1 MLIMNNG
8 KPLYR
13 IFHQIA
19 QYEEFSRNVLIFD
32 PVSGAVINE
41 DSTFN
46 CTLPSMS
53 RDINLYKL
61 NELII
66 PYDHDAPD
74 ISGFNLEPQ
83 IDFRQIWKANSKKK
97 FTQEINRQLM
107 DLFVQYHTDWDMIV
121 KHVEPLIGPA
131 RCKNRIFQ
139 LLTVNHQNQQRPFRL
154 QQERVYIS

>member
-1 MLIMNNG
+1 MQDHPASNEEQISTLIKWRIQMLIMNNG

-66 PYDHDAPD
+66 PYDHDASN
-74 ISGFNLEPQ
+74 ISGFDLEPH
-83 IDFRQIWKANSKKK
+83 IDF
-97 FTQEINRQLM
+97 
-107 DLFVQYHTDWDMIV
+107 Y
-121 KHVEPLIGPA
+121 
-131 RCKNRIFQ
+131 
-139 LLTVNHQNQQRPFRL
+139 
-154 QQERVYIS
+154 